1 MSIQYERLKAYRTEE
16 SAYVKQ
22 VSNCFEVSCK
32 NPFKL
37 KAFEGLTKERNQ
49 SVKRTWVYGF
59 RKKHTNGKLDGENE
73 PKK

>member
-1 MSIQYERLKAYRTEE
+1 MRMLESMLYRTQE
-16 SAYVKQ
+16 STYVKQ

-49 SVKRTWVYGF
+49 SVKRARLWIV
-59 RKKHTNGKLDGENE
+59 KKANGKLDGENE
-73 PKK
+73 